1 MTRQGKNLLIIIGTT
16 PFNTVSVPEALRM
29 SIGLTVHD
37 NKVSILLMDDGVWN
51 SLKVQPHTIG
61 RPDINDS
68 MELFSA
74 CGIRMFADEDSLKER
89 DITGYNSNI
98 EKLTRQEAIN
108 LISESD
114 VLLNF
119 G

>member
-1 MTRQGKNLLIIIGTT
+1 
-16 PFNTVSVPEALRM
+16 M

-37 NKVSILLMDDGVWN
+37 NKVSILLIDNGVWN
-51 SLKVQPHTIG
+51 SLRVVPHTIG

-74 CGIRMFADEDSLKER
+74 CGIRVYADADSLKER
-89 DITGYNSNI
+89 NI
-98 EKLTRQEAIN
+98 AEGDGSVERISRQEALE
-108 LISESD
+108 LIAGSD
-114 VLLNF
+114 VTLSF